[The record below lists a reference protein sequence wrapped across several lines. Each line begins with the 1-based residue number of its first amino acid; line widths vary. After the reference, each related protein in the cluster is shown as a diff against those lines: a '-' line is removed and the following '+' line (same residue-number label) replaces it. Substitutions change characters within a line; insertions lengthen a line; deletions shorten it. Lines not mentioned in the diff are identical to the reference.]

1 MEALVRRGASPRL
14 SQNGTKLKFTRIKSE
29 ARNSTYF
36 RTKKKK
42 KQKKKTKS
50 EKLFADIL
58 YSFTSPEDLSVDIQ
72 FFAK

>member
-1 MEALVRRGASPRL
+1 MEALVRREASPRL

-29 ARNSTYF
+29 ARNSTDF

-42 KQKKKTKS
+42 TKKKTKS